1 MKKLPSHSRALGR
14 QSGPMARSR
23 LPPKDASPQDAE
35 NPRAAMLDSLPPEEV
50 VKLLVDDESN
60 AVKAVRARAAA
71 LASAAQLMA
80 DKLAAGGRLVYVGVG
95 TAGRVGALEAAEC
108 VPAFGLPASLVVSII
123 AGGPHAL
130 ARVAEA
136 AQDTPREGDQRMSR
150 AAVGPQ
156 DVVCAIADVDI
167 SPFLQAAL
175 EYARF
180 RRAAVILLTCAGPM
194 PSAEPLADVVIDL
207 VPGPEM
213 IAGCTRLKAGTA
225 IKLALEAVSTTAFVR
240 LGKTYGGLMVDVRP
254 TTPRSWQRAIR
265 VVTRLTNLPAEE
277 AAKLIKKAGGRAKVA
292 LVMHHAR
299 VNAAR
304 AKELLIQH
312 KGLLRAIIGDLDLV
326 G

>member
-1 MKKLPSHSRALGR
+1 
-14 QSGPMARSR
+14 MARSR
-23 LPPKDASPQDAE
+23 SQPEDASLQEAE
-35 NPRAAMLDSLPPEEV
+35 NPRAAMLDSLPVEEV
-50 VKLLVDDESN
+50 IKLLVEDETS

-95 TAGRVGALEAAEC
+95 TAGRLGALEAAEC
-108 VPAFGLPASLVVSII
+108 VPAFGLPQSLVTSIS

-136 AQDTPREGDQRMSR
+136 AQDNPREADQRMRR

-156 DVVCAIADVDI
+156 DVVCALADAEI
-167 SPFLQAAL
+167 SPFVQAAL
-175 EYARF
+175 DYARF
-180 RRAAVILLTCAGPM
+180 RRAAIILLTCAGPA
-194 PSAEPLADVVIDL
+194 PAAESLADVVIDL
-207 VPGPEM
+207 APGPEM
-213 IAGCTRLKAGTA
+213 IAGCTRVKAATA
-225 IKLALEAVSTTAFVR
+225 LKLALETVATAAFVR

-254 TTPRSWQRAIR
+254 TTPRGWQRATW
-265 VVTRLTNLPAEE
+265 VVTRLTNLSPDE
-277 AAKLIKKAGGRAKVA
+277 AVKLIKKAGGRAKVA

-304 AKELLIQH
+304 ARELLIQH

>member
-1 MKKLPSHSRALGR
+1 MV
-14 QSGPMARSR
+14 RSR
-23 LPPKDASPQDAE
+23 SQPEDGSLQDGE
-35 NPRAAMLDSLPPEEV
+35 NPRAAMLDSLPAEEV
-50 VKLLVDDESN
+50 VKLLVEEDAN

-95 TAGRVGALEAAEC
+95 TAGRLGALEAAEC
-108 VPAFGLPASLVVSII
+108 VPAFGLPPSLVVSII

-136 AQDTPREGDQRMSR
+136 AQDNPREGDQRMRR

-156 DVVCAIADVDI
+156 DVVCAIADVAI

-175 EYARF
+175 DYARF
-180 RRAAVILLTCAGPM
+180 RGAAIILLTCAGPS
-194 PSAEPLADVVIDL
+194 PSAESLADVVVDL
-207 VPGPEM
+207 APGPEL
-213 IAGCTRLKAGTA
+213 IAGCARLKAGTA
-225 IKLALEAVSTTAFVR
+225 IKLSLEAVSSAAFVR

-254 TTPRSWQRAIR
+254 ITPRGWQRATR

-277 AAKLIKKAGGRAKVA
+277 AVKLIKKAGGRAKVA

-312 KGLLRAIIGDLDLV
+312 KGLLRAIIGDVDL
-326 G
+326 

>member
-1 MKKLPSHSRALGR
+1 
-14 QSGPMARSR
+14 MARSR
-23 LPPKDASPQDAE
+23 LPPKAASPQDAE

-108 VPAFGLPASLVVSII
+108 VPTFGLPASLVVSII

-136 AQDTPREGDQRMSR
+136 AQDNPREADQRMRR

-156 DVVCAIADVDI
+156 DVVCAVADVEI

-194 PSAEPLADVVIDL
+194 PTAEPLADVVIDL

-254 TTPRSWQRAIR
+254 TTPRSWQRAIQ

-277 AAKLIKKAGGRAKVA
+277 ATKLIKKAGGRAKVA

>member
-1 MKKLPSHSRALGR
+1 
-14 QSGPMARSR
+14 MARSR
-23 LPPKDASPQDAE
+23 SQLEGRSLQDAE

-50 VKLLVDDESN
+50 VKLLVEEETN
-60 AVKAVRARAAA
+60 AVKAVRARAAG

-95 TAGRVGALEAAEC
+95 TAGRLGALEAAEC
-108 VPAFGLPASLVVSII
+108 VPAFGLPQSLVVSII

-130 ARVAEA
+130 ARVSEA
-136 AQDTPREGDQRMSR
+136 AQDNPREADQRMRR

-156 DVVCAIADVDI
+156 DVVCAIADVEI

-175 EYARF
+175 DYARF

-194 PSAEPLADVVIDL
+194 PSPSAAPLADVVIDL
-207 VPGPEM
+207 APGPEM
-213 IAGCTRLKAGTA
+213 IAGCTRLKAATA
-225 IKLALEAVSTTAFVR
+225 IKLALEAVSSAAFVR

-254 TTPRSWQRAIR
+254 TTPRGWQRATR

-277 AAKLIKKAGGRAKVA
+277 AAKLIKKAGGRAKAA

-312 KGLLRAIIGDLDLV
+312 KGSLRAIIGDVDL
-326 G
+326 

>member
-1 MKKLPSHSRALGR
+1 LR
-14 QSGPMARSR
+14 PMARSR
-23 LPPKDASPQDAE
+23 SPSEDGSVQDVE

-50 VKLLVDDESN
+50 VKLLLEDENN
-60 AVKAVRARAAA
+60 AVKAVRARTAA
-71 LASAAQLMA
+71 LAAAAQLMA
-80 DKLAAGGRLVYVGVG
+80 DKLAAGGRLIYVGVG
-95 TAGRVGALEAAEC
+95 TAGRLGALEAAEC
-108 VPAFGLPASLVVSII
+108 VPTFGLPQSLVMSII

-136 AQDTPREGDQRMSR
+136 AQDNPREADQRMRR

-156 DVVCAIADVDI
+156 DVVCGIADTEI

-175 EYARF
+175 DYARF
-180 RRAAVILLTCAGPM
+180 RRAAIILLTCAGQS
-194 PSAEPLADVVIDL
+194 PSAETLADVVVDL
-207 VPGPEM
+207 APGPEM
-213 IAGCTRLKAGTA
+213 IAGCTRLKAATA
-225 IKLALEAVSTTAFVR
+225 LKLVLEAVSSTAFVR

-254 TTPRSWQRAIR
+254 TTPRGWQRATR

-277 AAKLIKKAGGRAKVA
+277 AVKLIKKAGGRAKVA

-312 KGLLRAIIGDLDLV
+312 KGLLRSIVGDLDLV

>member
-1 MKKLPSHSRALGR
+1 
-14 QSGPMARSR
+14 MARSR
-23 LPPKDASPQDAE
+23 SRPEDASLPEAE
-35 NPRAAMLDSLPPEEV
+35 NPRAAMLDSLPVEEV
-50 VKLLVDDESN
+50 IKLLVEDETS

-95 TAGRVGALEAAEC
+95 TAGRLGALEAAEC
-108 VPAFGLPASLVVSII
+108 VPAFGLPQSLVTSII

-136 AQDTPREGDQRMSR
+136 AQDTPREADQRMRR

-156 DVVCAIADVDI
+156 DVVCALADAEI

-175 EYARF
+175 DYARF
-180 RRAAVILLTCAGPM
+180 RRAAIILLTCAGPA
-194 PSAEPLADVVIDL
+194 PSAESLADVVIDL
-207 VPGPEM
+207 APGPEM
-213 IAGCTRLKAGTA
+213 IAGYTRLKAATA
-225 IKLALEAVSTTAFVR
+225 LKLALEAVATAAFVR

-254 TTPRSWQRAIR
+254 TTPRGWQRATW
-265 VVTRLTNLPAEE
+265 VVTRLTNLSAVE
-277 AAKLIKKAGGRAKVA
+277 AVKLIKKAGGRAKVA

-304 AKELLIQH
+304 ARELLIQH
-312 KGLLRAIIGDLDLV
+312 KGLLRAIVGDLDLA

>member
-1 MKKLPSHSRALGR
+1 
-14 QSGPMARSR
+14 MARSR
-23 LPPKDASPQDAE
+23 SQSEDDPLQEVE
-35 NPRAAMLDSLPPEEV
+35 NPRAGMLDSLPPEEV
-50 VKLLVDDESN
+50 VKLLVNEEVN

-80 DKLAAGGRLVYVGVG
+80 DKLAAGGRLVYLGTG
-95 TAGRVGALEAAEC
+95 TAGRLGALEAAEC
-108 VPAFGLPASLVVSII
+108 VPAFGLPPSLVVSII

-136 AQDTPREGDQRMSR
+136 AQDDPREADQRMRR

-156 DVVCAIADVDI
+156 DVVCAVADVAI

-180 RRAAVILLTCAGPM
+180 RRAAIILLTCAGPM

-225 IKLALEAVSTTAFVR
+225 IKVAIESVSSAAFVR

-254 TTPRSWQRAIR
+254 TTPRGWQRAIS

-277 AAKLIKKAGGRAKVA
+277 AVKLIKKAGGRAKVA

-312 KGLLRAIIGDLDLV
+312 KGLLRAIVGDLDLT

>member
-1 MKKLPSHSRALGR
+1 
-14 QSGPMARSR
+14 MARSHSQLEGR
-23 LPPKDASPQDAE
+23 SLQDAE
-35 NPRAAMLDSLPPEEV
+35 NPRAAMLDALPPEEV
-50 VKLLVDDESN
+50 VKLLVEEETN
-60 AVKAVRARAAA
+60 AVKAVRARAAG

-80 DKLAAGGRLVYVGVG
+80 DKLAAGGRLIYVGVG
-95 TAGRVGALEAAEC
+95 TAGRLGALEAAEC
-108 VPAFGLPASLVVSII
+108 VPAFGLPQSLVTSII

-136 AQDTPREGDQRMSR
+136 AQDNPREADQRMRR

-156 DVVCAIADVDI
+156 DVVCALADAAI

-175 EYARF
+175 DYARF
-180 RRAAVILLTCAGPM
+180 RRAAIILLTCAGPE
-194 PSAEPLADVVIDL
+194 PSADPLADVVVDL
-207 VPGPEM
+207 APGPEM
-213 IAGCTRLKAGTA
+213 IAGFTRLKAATA
-225 IKLALEAVSTTAFVR
+225 LKLALEAVATAAFVR

-254 TTPRSWQRAIR
+254 TTPRGWQRATR

-277 AAKLIKKAGGRAKVA
+277 AAKLIRKAGGRAKVA

-312 KGLLRAIIGDLDLV
+312 KGLLRSIVGDLDLV

>member
-1 MKKLPSHSRALGR
+1 
-14 QSGPMARSR
+14 
-23 LPPKDASPQDAE
+23 
-35 NPRAAMLDSLPPEEV
+35 
-50 VKLLVDDESN
+50 
-60 AVKAVRARAAA
+60 
-71 LASAAQLMA
+71 MA

-136 AQDTPREGDQRMSR
+136 AQDNPREGDQRMRR

-254 TTPRSWQRAIR
+254 TTPRSWQRAIQ

-277 AAKLIKKAGGRAKVA
+277 ATKLIKKAGGRAKVA

-312 KGLLRAIIGDLDLV
+312 KGLLRAIIGDVDLV

>member
-1 MKKLPSHSRALGR
+1 
-14 QSGPMARSR
+14 MARSGSQQDESS
-23 LPPKDASPQDAE
+23 LQDAE

-50 VKLLVDDESN
+50 VKLLLEDENN

-71 LASAAQLMA
+71 LAAAAQLMA
-80 DKLAAGGRLVYVGVG
+80 DKLAAGGRLIYVGVG
-95 TAGRVGALEAAEC
+95 TAGRLGALEAAEC
-108 VPAFGLPASLVVSII
+108 VPAFGLPQSLVVSII

-136 AQDTPREGDQRMSR
+136 AQDNPREADQRMRR

-156 DVVCAIADVDI
+156 DVVCAIADTEI

-175 EYARF
+175 DYARF
-180 RRAAVILLTCAGPM
+180 RRAAIILLTCAGPS

-207 VPGPEM
+207 APGPEM
-213 IAGCTRLKAGTA
+213 IAGCTRLKAATA
-225 IKLALEAVSTTAFVR
+225 LKLVLEAVSSTAFVR

-254 TTPRSWQRAIR
+254 TTPRGWQRATR

-277 AAKLIKKAGGRAKVA
+277 AVKLIKKAGGRAKVA

>member
-1 MKKLPSHSRALGR
+1 MW
-14 QSGPMARSR
+14 PMARSGPHPEDGS
-23 LPPKDASPQDAE
+23 LQDAE

-50 VKLLVDDESN
+50 VKLLLEDENN
-60 AVKAVRARAAA
+60 AVKAVRARTAA
-71 LASAAQLMA
+71 LAAAAQLMA
-80 DKLAAGGRLVYVGVG
+80 DKLAAGGRLIYVGVG
-95 TAGRVGALEAAEC
+95 TAGRLGALEAAEC
-108 VPAFGLPASLVVSII
+108 VPTFGLPQSLVMSII

-136 AQDTPREGDQRMSR
+136 AQDNPREADQRMRR

-156 DVVCAIADVDI
+156 DVVCGIADTEI

-175 EYARF
+175 DYARF
-180 RRAAVILLTCAGPM
+180 RRAAIILLTCAGQS
-194 PSAEPLADVVIDL
+194 PSAETLADVVVDL
-207 VPGPEM
+207 APGPEM
-213 IAGCTRLKAGTA
+213 IAGCTRLKAATA
-225 IKLALEAVSTTAFVR
+225 LKLVLEAVSSTAFVR

-254 TTPRSWQRAIR
+254 TTPRGWQRATR

-277 AAKLIKKAGGRAKVA
+277 AAKLIRKAGGRAKVA

-312 KGLLRAIIGDLDLV
+312 KGLLRSIVGDLDLV